1 MKKFLKTMIVAILV
15 LSMTLSMAGCISS
28 DWTKVKK
35 NLENEDYAVDHYTS
49 ESMISLTIAGWTALG
64 GNFDDIDV
72 EKVKC
77 LLIGERNG
85 KVIYIAF
92 CDDLETANRFEED
105 FDDWLDVLD
114 DNRILDDDAYETEQ
128 NFKVAYLGHKDA
140 IKAAR

>member
-28 DWTKVKK
+28 DWTKVEE
-35 NLENEDYAVDHYTS
+35 NLDNEGYAVDHYTS
-49 ESMISLTIAGWTALG
+49 ESMIIATIAGWTALG

-77 LLIGERNG
+77 LLFAKRDS

-140 IKAAR
+140 IRAAR

>member
-1 MKKFLKTMIVAILV
+1 MKKFLKTMVVAILI

-28 DWTKVKK
+28 KWTKVEDNLK
-35 NLENEDYAVDHYTS
+35 NEGYEVEACVS
-49 ESMISLTIAGWTALG
+49 ESEKLG
-64 GNFDDIDV
+64 AIVNWNLKGGKFKEDDLK
-72 EKVKC
+72 KVKC
-77 LLIGERNG
+77 LLIAKRDS

>member
-28 DWTKVKK
+28 KWTKVEDNLK
-35 NLENEDYAVDHYTS
+35 NEGYEVEACVLESEKLGAIANWNLKGGKFKEDD
-49 ESMISLTIAGWTALG
+49 LK
-64 GNFDDIDV
+64 
-72 EKVKC
+72 KVKC
-77 LLIGERNG
+77 LLIAKRDS

-92 CDDLETANRFEED
+92 CDDLETANKFEED

-140 IKAAR
+140 IRAAR

>member
-28 DWTKVKK
+28 DWTKVED
-35 NLENEDYAVDHYTS
+35 NLKNEDYVVDHYTS
-49 ESMISLTIAGWTALG
+49 ESMISLAIAGWTALG
-64 GNFDDIDV
+64 GNFNDIDV

-77 LLIGERNG
+77 LLKGERNG
-85 KVIYIAF
+85 KIIYIAF
-92 CDDLETANRFEED
+92 CDDLETANKFEED

>member
-1 MKKFLKTMIVAILV
+1 MKKFLKTMLVAILV

-35 NLENEDYAVDHYTS
+35 NLENEDYVVDHYTS
-49 ESMISLTIAGWTALG
+49 ESAISLTIAGWTALG

-72 EKVKC
+72 KKVKC
-77 LLIGERNG
+77 LLKGERNG
-85 KVIYIAF
+85 KIIYIAF
-92 CDDLETANRFEED
+92 CDDLETANKFEED
-105 FDDWLDVLD
+105 FDDWLDLLD